1 MLKVGNILEMLITH
15 VSMVWNSKDRGEILS
30 VRDGVQG
37 KKKQ

>member
-1 MLKVGNILEMLITH
+1 MLKVGNIQEMLITH
-15 VSMVWNSKDRGEILS
+15 VSMVWNSKDLGEILS